1 MGILAISGSSS
12 NSDPVVQQPSAQSSS
27 QKQPAPLPG
36 TGAQNTEDTVQLT
49 QGAQIQQMAQQG
61 ESASEIA
68 SSTGLSISVVD
79 SDLGISTSSSVPV
92 ATPGGHSG
100 GLSSASAHVAA
111 PPSAA
116 ANAAPTTTSA
126 PTLSVSA

>member
-1 MGILAISGSSS
+1 MSILPISGSSS
-12 NSDPVVQQPSAQSSS
+12 DSGPVVQQPSAQSST

-36 TGAQNTEDTVQLT
+36 TGAQNPEDTVELT
-49 QGAQIQQMAQQG
+49 QTAQIQQMAQLG
-61 ESASEIA
+61 EGASEIA

-92 ATPGGHSG
+92 ATPGGHG
-100 GLSSASAHVAA
+100 GGPSPAAGHEAAS
-111 PPSAA
+111 PSAA
-116 ANAAPTTTSA
+116 SNAAPTTTSS